1 MKVAVV
7 GAGISGLG
15 AAYLLAR
22 RHDVA
27 VFERAGY
34 AGGHTHTVEHRV
46 DGRSLRLDTGFLV
59 HNEPNY
65 PLLGRLFRELGVA
78 TQDSEMSFSVGC
90 RSCALEYAGYRPFA
104 QRRNL
109 ARPRHLRLL
118 AEITRWLRTARRSLD
133 EVDYERHSLA
143 RYVDERGYSRGFRN
157 HFLVPLTSA
166 LWSTAPERSLD
177 FPAAYA
183 IRFFDN
189 HGMLGFGRLR
199 WRTVR
204 GGSRTYVDGL
214 LARLDGRVR
223 VGLGARTLKRDAGGV
238 ELTTDDG
245 EAHRFDKVVVAAHA
259 DQALRLLADPSPEE
273 ERVLGAFG
281 YTANDAVLHTDPRL
295 LPREQRAR
303 ASWNF
308 HLEDCGGAQAVP
320 AITYY
325 LNRLQRLEEER
336 DYCVT
341 LNPGGRV
348 DPEQVIARMT
358 YEHPLYTHQSIAA
371 QPKLRR
377 LSGARHTHFAGA
389 HLGNGF
395 HEDGLRSGVE
405 AAAALGVEW

>member
-133 EVDYERHSLA
+133 DAFVC
-143 RYVDERGYSRGFRN
+143 
-157 HFLVPLTSA
+157 P
-166 LWSTAPERSLD
+166 
-177 FPAAYA
+177 
-183 IRFFDN
+183 
-189 HGMLGFGRLR
+189 
-199 WRTVR
+199 
-204 GGSRTYVDGL
+204 
-214 LARLDGRVR
+214 
-223 VGLGARTLKRDAGGV
+223 GA
-238 ELTTDDG
+238 
-245 EAHRFDKVVVAAHA
+245 
-259 DQALRLLADPSPEE
+259 
-273 ERVLGAFG
+273 
-281 YTANDAVLHTDPRL
+281 
-295 LPREQRAR
+295 
-303 ASWNF
+303 
-308 HLEDCGGAQAVP
+308 
-320 AITYY
+320 
-325 LNRLQRLEEER
+325 
-336 DYCVT
+336 
-341 LNPGGRV
+341 
-348 DPEQVIARMT
+348 
-358 YEHPLYTHQSIAA
+358 
-371 QPKLRR
+371 
-377 LSGARHTHFAGA
+377 
-389 HLGNGF
+389 
-395 HEDGLRSGVE
+395 
-405 AAAALGVEW
+405 